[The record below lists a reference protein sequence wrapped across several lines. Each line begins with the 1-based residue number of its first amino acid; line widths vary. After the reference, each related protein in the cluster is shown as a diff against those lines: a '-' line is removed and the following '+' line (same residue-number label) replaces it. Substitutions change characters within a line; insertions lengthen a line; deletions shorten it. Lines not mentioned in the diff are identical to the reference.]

1 MKRGNKIGKIRLI
14 KSIVIGIFFLVVT
27 ALPARAD
34 FWGMSIEATI
44 LGQSL
49 SKIQR
54 QIEGVTLA
62 ALKTTALS
70 VIQAK
75 VNSIVGGTNSTD
87 SKIISDW
94 QVYLYDTPRNTTK
107 TYMTSYLT
115 SATNGRSSGNY
126 SSDYSSYLQSSAK
139 SNLVTLSDSSIPTT
153 NIEEV
158 VSDPKTSL
166 ENGSLLAMDA
176 YWSNPM
182 NNPYGFTLMA
192 QSEEQAKLEQEQQ
205 KQFTKSISHGYNSTE
220 SNGKVI
226 LPGSTIG
233 MIVANSQDMGNKVI
247 ASAQSPYELAGG
259 VILSL
264 VNRTVSGLIES
275 GIGSVQANI
284 QREVNNVSNNTGI
297 QVNSISISSGTQSTY
312 TTEVKQQTSASGS
325 SSPASGSS
333 AIPIK

>member
-1 MKRGNKIGKIRLI
+1 MYTTRFFAAIAT
-14 KSIVIGIFFLVVT
+14 GIFFLVVS
-27 ALPARAD
+27 APSARAD

-49 SKIQR
+49 TKIQK

-62 ALKTTALS
+62 ALKTTALNT
-70 VIQAK
+70 IQSK

-87 SKIISDW
+87 SKIITDW

-115 SATNGRSSGNY
+115 SATNGRATGNY
-126 SSDYSSYLQSSAK
+126 SSEYSLYLQSSAK
-139 SNLVTLSDSSIPTT
+139 GNLTTLSDSSIPTT

-192 QSEEQAKLEQEQQ
+192 QNEEQAKLEQEQQ
-205 KQFTKSISHGYNSTE
+205 KQYTKSISHGYNSTE

-264 VNRTVSGLIES
+264 VNKTVSGLIES

-284 QREVNNVSNNTGI
+284 QREVNGVSSNTGV
-297 QVNSISISSGTQSTY
+297 QVNNISISSGTQSTY
-312 TTEVKQQTSASGS
+312 TTEVKQQTGTSGTSSSASGS
-325 SSPASGSS
+325 SAV
-333 AIPIK
+333 PIK